1 MIKNVGNMDRII
13 RLVGGIVLLLLGLF
27 VPMTLGL
34 AILFVVLGVLLIVT
48 GALQYCP
55 LYSVLKLSTK
65 K

>member
-1 MIKNVGNMDRII
+1 
-13 RLVGGIVLLLLGLF
+13 LLLLGLF